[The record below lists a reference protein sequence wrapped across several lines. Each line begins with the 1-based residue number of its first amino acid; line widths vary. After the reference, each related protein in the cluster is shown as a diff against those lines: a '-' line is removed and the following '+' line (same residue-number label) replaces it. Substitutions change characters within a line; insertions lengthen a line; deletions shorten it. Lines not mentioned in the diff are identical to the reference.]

1 MIAVTAAHKV
11 PEEIVRLAEERA
23 AALGLPY
30 MERQPN
36 LETMGKDGPDAFLV
50 YGRRGPALLSRGA
63 SHTFHTGTAKLRILA
78 MRRGGED
85 RLCRL
90 LPEGTR
96 TVLDATFGEGK
107 DSLVL
112 SWYLGEKGRV
122 TALEKSPALW
132 EIGRWGIERFEDREP
147 DVTAAL
153 RRIRLVRA
161 DFREFLK
168 NAISE
173 KRARCRVGRDLLRH
187 HVPPPREI
195 DTMFRRP
202 VKREENNREAFRSG
216 ACYDL
221 LDEDI
226 LREAARAAGKRVIV
240 KERPFSAL
248 FRCGLFTAADA
259 RRGQT
264 VAYGVIDTEKKEG
277 ER

>member
-50 YGRRGPALLSRGA
+50 YGKRGPALLSRGA

-168 NAISE
+168 NAPDAGWDVIFF
-173 KRARCRVGRDLLRH
+173 
-187 HVPPPREI
+187 

-248 FRCGLFTAADA
+248 FRCGLFIAADA

>member
-107 DSLVL
+107 DSLV
-112 SWYLGEKGRV
+112 
-122 TALEKSPALW
+122 
-132 EIGRWGIERFEDREP
+132 
-147 DVTAAL
+147 
-153 RRIRLVRA
+153 
-161 DFREFLK
+161 
-168 NAISE
+168 
-173 KRARCRVGRDLLRH
+173 
-187 HVPPPREI
+187 
-195 DTMFRRP
+195 
-202 VKREENNREAFRSG
+202 
-216 ACYDL
+216 
-221 LDEDI
+221 
-226 LREAARAAGKRVIV
+226 
-240 KERPFSAL
+240 
-248 FRCGLFTAADA
+248 
-259 RRGQT
+259 
-264 VAYGVIDTEKKEG
+264 EKKAE
-277 ER
+277 